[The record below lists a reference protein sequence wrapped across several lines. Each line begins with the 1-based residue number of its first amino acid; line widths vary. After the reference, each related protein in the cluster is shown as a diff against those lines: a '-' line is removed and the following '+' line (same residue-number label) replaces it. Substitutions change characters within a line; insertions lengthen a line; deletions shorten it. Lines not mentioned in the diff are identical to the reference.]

1 VLVGERLVIQ
11 LDGFAHHLSAAQRGR
26 DIAHDAELRLRGST
40 VLRFGYA
47 QVIYDWPTVERTVA
61 RAVAAGLHLAR

>member
-1 VLVGERLVIQ
+1 
-11 LDGFAHHLSAAQRGR
+11 
-26 DIAHDAELRLRGST
+26 LRLRGYT
-40 VLRFGYA
+40 ALRFGYA